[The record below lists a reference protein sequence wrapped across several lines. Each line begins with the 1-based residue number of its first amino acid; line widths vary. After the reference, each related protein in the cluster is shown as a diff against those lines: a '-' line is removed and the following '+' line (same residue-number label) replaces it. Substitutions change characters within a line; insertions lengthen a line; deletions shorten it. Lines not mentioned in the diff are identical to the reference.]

1 MVTIKKFF
9 RVVVGVKFVKKDLM
23 IHAQIKEGQLLPY
36 GGINSTKWKDL
47 EAFDY
52 SEENSRFYLVN
63 PSADSKERVMTP
75 GRDYGPAEKIN
86 LEDLV
91 APPGYLVTGVR
102 FRFAWDSGVR
112 PFRKHGTTQLEIQAT
127 KFDFV
132 ERKLLEKSFWVPPSL
147 LTNINFVDSRK
158 YLELENPDDP
168 NKAPEELQEVTPG
181 KTVEFQASDFEKD
194 AGHSTVPFFDGR
206 DVEFSPPVPFQG
218 LGLFHRGHKGYGG
231 YLAFRAVDLNMFT
244 FFFSEY

>member
-9 RVVVGVKFVKKDLM
+9 SVVVGVKFVKKDFM
-23 IHAQIKEGQLLPY
+23 IHVQIKEGQLLPY
-36 GGINSTKWKDL
+36 GEINLTRWKDL

-52 SEENSRFYLVN
+52 SEENGCFYLDSS
-63 PSADSKERVMTP
+63 SADSKNRVMTP

-86 LEDLV
+86 LDDLV

-102 FRFAWDSGVR
+102 FRFAWDSR
-112 PFRKHGTTQLEIQAT
+112 AWPLLRRGTTQLEIQAT

-132 ERKLLEKSFWVPPSL
+132 QGKLFGKSFWVPAS
-147 LTNINFVDSRK
+147 SMSKK

-168 NKAPEELQEVTPG
+168 SKAPEELQEVTSG
-181 KTVEFQASDFEKD
+181 KTVKFRASDFEKD
-194 AGHSTVPFFDGR
+194 AGQSTVPFFDGR
-206 DVEFSPPVPFQG
+206 SLEFSPPVPLQG
-218 LGLFHRGHKGYGG
+218 LGLFHRGHKGFGG

-244 FFFSEY
+244 IFSDYSNFVKNFE